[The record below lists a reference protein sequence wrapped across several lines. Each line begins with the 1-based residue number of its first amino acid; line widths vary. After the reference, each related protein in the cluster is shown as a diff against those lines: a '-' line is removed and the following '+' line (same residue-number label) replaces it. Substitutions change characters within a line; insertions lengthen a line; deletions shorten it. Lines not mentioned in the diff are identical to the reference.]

1 MERGKSFKLLIC
13 TDGSAEA
20 MRGMRY
26 GAKLGK
32 GIGAEITIFH
42 VCKGGEDDAES
53 RDREL
58 VAVGAM
64 EERFG
69 SKSLGMSI
77 PEIRYL
83 EEARLGLIA
92 HGWMAE
98 DWSTEQG
105 GNFDGD
111 LFGDF
116 QITHRGPGGEVIHLK
131 LKQGRNAAGEIL
143 DEIENGGYNL
153 VIIGASKR
161 SGLSRIFLSSEVQK
175 VVVHA
180 QCSVLVARELE
191 AGHGH
196 LVGLDGSEEAY
207 VMMHK
212 DVMLASRCSC
222 PVSLMSVARRPQ
234 DESKAVKIVE
244 EGQRILKSFGL
255 GAAEIKT
262 AIGDPVEEL
271 IKYGRNYSVIV
282 LNGKGQSGLKKRF
295 FMGGT
300 VFNVV
305 IAAENSVMV
314 VR

>member
-1 MERGKSFKLLIC
+1 MEKGRPFKLLIC
-13 TDGSAEA
+13 TDGSSDA

-26 GAKLGK
+26 GAKLGR

-42 VCKGGEDDAES
+42 VCKGGEEQPE
-53 RDREL
+53 REL
-58 VAVGAM
+58 VGVGVKEKMYAN
-64 EERFG
+64 
-69 SKSLGMSI
+69 KSLGMSI

-98 DWSTEQG
+98 DWVSEQG

-116 QITHRGPGGEVIHLK
+116 QITHHGPSGEVVNLK
-131 LKQGRNAAGEIL
+131 LKNGRNAASEIL
-143 DEIENGGYNL
+143 DEIENGAYNL

-180 QCSVLVARELE
+180 PCSVLIARELE

-196 LVGLDGSEEAY
+196 LVGLDGSAEAY
-207 VMMHK
+207 EMMHK
-212 DVMLASRCSC
+212 DVMLASRCEC
-222 PVSLMSVARRPQ
+222 PVSLISVARYSQ
-234 DESKAVKIVE
+234 QETKAREIVE
-244 EGQRILKSFGL
+244 EGQRILKSHGL
-255 GAAEIKT
+255 AAAEIRT
-262 AIGDPVEEL
+262 AVGDPVEEL

-282 LNGKGQSGLKKRF
+282 LNGKGKSGLTKRF

-305 IAAENSVMV
+305 LAAENSVMV

>member
-1 MERGKSFKLLIC
+1 MEKGRPFKLLIC
-13 TDGSAEA
+13 TDGSTDA

-26 GAKLGK
+26 GAKLGR

-42 VCKGGEDDAES
+42 VHTGAEDDSDTATASAAEI
-53 RDREL
+53 RQKY
-58 VAVGAM
+58 ATAGW
-64 EERFG
+64 
-69 SKSLGMSI
+69 GMAI

-98 DWSTEQG
+98 DWASEQG

-116 QITHRGPGGEVIHLK
+116 QITHTGPSGEIIHLK
-131 LKQGRNAAGEIL
+131 LKQGRNAATEIL
-143 DEIENGGYNL
+143 DEIDHGAYNL

-175 VVVHA
+175 IVVHA

-212 DVMLASRCSC
+212 DVMLATRCDC
-222 PVSLMSVARRPQ
+222 PVSLISVAKRPQ
-234 DESKAVKIVE
+234 DEPKARQIVE
-244 EGQRILKSFGL
+244 EGQRILKSHGL
-255 GAAEIKT
+255 GIAEIKT
-262 AIGDPVEEL
+262 AIGEPVEEL

-282 LNGKGQSGLKKRF
+282 LNGKGQSGIAKRF

-305 IAAENSVMV
+305 LAAENSVMV

>member
-1 MERGKSFKLLIC
+1 MERGKAFKLLIC
-13 TDGSAEA
+13 TDGTAEA

-26 GAKLGK
+26 GAKLGR

-42 VCKGGEDDAES
+42 VCKGGEDDP
-53 RDREL
+53 DREL
-58 VAVGAM
+58 AAAGVM
-64 EERFG
+64 SEKHG
-69 SKSLGMSI
+69 SKGWGMSI

-83 EEARLGLIA
+83 EEARQGLIA

-98 DWSTEQG
+98 DWSAEQG

-116 QITHRGPGGEVIHLK
+116 QITHRGPAGEVINLK
-131 LKQGRNAAGEIL
+131 LKQGRNAASEII

-180 QCSVLVARELE
+180 PCSVLVARELE

-196 LVGLDGSEEAY
+196 LLGLDGSEEAY

-222 PVSLMSVARRPQ
+222 PVSLISVARRPQ
-234 DESKAVKIVE
+234 DEAKAVKIVE
-244 EGQRILKSFGL
+244 EGQRILNSFGL
-255 GAAEIKT
+255 GAFELKT
-262 AIGDPVEEL
+262 AIGDPVEEI

-305 IAAENSVMV
+305 LSAENSVMV

>member
-1 MERGKSFKLLIC
+1 MEREMAFKLLIC
-13 TDGSAEA
+13 TDGSADA

-26 GAKLGK
+26 GAKLGR

-42 VCKGGEDDAES
+42 VCKGGEDDPE
-53 RDREL
+53 REL
-58 VAVGAM
+58 VAAGAL
-64 EERFG
+64 EEKYG
-69 SKSLGMSI
+69 SKSWGMSI
-77 PEIRYL
+77 PEVRYL
-83 EEARLGLIA
+83 EEARQGLVA

-98 DWSTEQG
+98 DWLTEQG
-105 GNFDGD
+105 CDFNGD

-116 QITHRGPGGEVIHLK
+116 QITHRGPEGEVINLK
-131 LKQGRNAAGEIL
+131 LKNGRNAASEIL
-143 DEIENGGYNL
+143 DEIEGGGYNL

-180 QCSVLVARELE
+180 PCSVLVARELE

-196 LVGLDGSEEAY
+196 LVGLDGTEESY
-207 VMMHK
+207 DMMLK
-212 DVMLASRCSC
+212 DVTLASRCDC
-222 PVSLMSVARRPQ
+222 PVSLISVAKRPQ
-234 DESKAVKIVE
+234 DESKAVQIVE
-244 EGQRILKSFGL
+244 EGQRILNSYSL
-255 GAAEIKT
+255 RAAEIKT

-282 LNGKGQSGLKKRF
+282 LSGKGHNGIKKRF

-300 VFNVV
+300 AFNVV
-305 IAAENSVMV
+305 LTAENSVMV